1 MAQNAY
7 LQNLLGIGPPLGN
20 PMGLMRYEY
29 TQPNYQNL
37 LNQGLTASQIQGYD
51 PKWATFG
58 QFPYVMD
65 PATNQVSVPGQAPGV
80 TPITTDTQTD
90 TVSESVTPSGVDYS
104 SDVRDTVS
112 TPYGDFT
119 SDDFTQDIYTYPS
132 NKPMNQMTEQ
142 ELMAFGEAKGY
153 IDADGRL
160 MGPMQ
165 TTLEGKGLYGS
176 MLSQPAQI
184 MNDKKYGWFLDSL
197 NQKGMLQG
205 GGTADSL
212 SFAMH
217 SPKYRDKIK
226 ISEFFNSQIKDHY
239 LKNNLSDDKQRGLS
253 ASKIPG
259 TFKSVQTLKNSYAPS
274 GRDDNNVIY
283 HTSTGGHYNNEGN
296 FITGYGQ
303 QARYGSMTD
312 AIDTITA
319 AAQSGNTNTIPS
331 KFDQAWYDKQKNN
344 KNIPQWQRDE
354 LEESWDKVKDIKKA
368 TTRDMTKDQHV
379 RAKSQPKQK
388 ETKKDYGPKSTAES
402 TRAIKDKLEGG
413 KSKSVSRFEA
423 QERTSSRVSPS
434 GKVRAYGL

>member
-1 MAQNAY
+1 MAQNPY
-7 LQNLLGIGPPLGN
+7 LQNLLGINPPG
-20 PMGLMRYEY
+20 MGLMRYEY
-29 TQPNYQNL
+29 TMPNYQSL
-37 LNQGLTASQIQGYD
+37 LNQGLTPSDIAGKD
-51 PKWATFG
+51 PYWGRFG
-58 QFPYVMD
+58 QYPFVLD
-65 PATNQVSVPGQAPGV
+65 PATNQVSVSGQAPGV

-104 SDVRDTVS
+104 SDVQDTVS

-274 GRDDNNVIY
+274 GRDDNNIIY

-319 AAQSGNTNTIPS
+319 AAQSGNINTIPS

-354 LEESWDKVKDIKKA
+354 LKESWKL
-368 TTRDMTKDQHV
+368 
-379 RAKSQPKQK
+379 
-388 ETKKDYGPKSTAES
+388 
-402 TRAIKDKLEGG
+402 IKDKKPVDTGMRAKYVG
-413 KSKSVSRFEA
+413 IKQKDTSKMVPIPELRAKDTSKTTYKDTA
-423 QERTSSRVSPS
+423 QDKQEKRDQVKKETAKYKDTAKTGAKAGYS
-434 GKVRAYGL
+434 YGL

>member
-259 TFKSVQTLKNSYAPS
+259 TFKSVQTLKNTYAPS
-274 GRDDNNVIY
+274 GRDDNNIIY

-344 KNIPQWQRDE
+344 KNIPTWQRDE
-354 LEESWDKVKDIKKA
+354 LKESWKLIKDKKPIDTGMKA
-368 TTRDMTKDQHV
+368 KYV
-379 RAKSQPKQK
+379 GIKQK
-388 ETKKDYGPKSTAES
+388 DTKKDYGPKSTAES

>member
-1 MAQNAY
+1 MAQNPY

-90 TVSESVTPSGVDYS
+90 TVSESITPSGVDYS

-344 KNIPQWQRDE
+344 KNIPTWQRDE
-354 LEESWDKVKDIKKA
+354 LKESWKLIKDKKPIDTGMKA
-368 TTRDMTKDQHV
+368 KYV
-379 RAKSQPKQK
+379 GIKQK
-388 ETKKDYGPKSTAES
+388 DTKKDYGPKSTAES

>member
-90 TVSESVTPSGVDYS
+90 TVSESITPSGVDYS

-142 ELMAFGEAKGY
+142 ELMAFGQSKGY
-153 IDADGRL
+153 IGEDGRL
-160 MGPMQ
+160 TGPMQ

-176 MLSQPAQI
+176 MMAKPAQI
-184 MNDKKYGWFLDSL
+184 MNDKQYDWFLDSL
-197 NQKGMLQG
+197 NKKGMMLESSRP
-205 GGTADSL
+205 AFL
-212 SFAMH
+212 SGAVDAPRFAQH
-217 SPKYRDKIK
+217 SPKFQEKIK
-226 ISEFFNSQIKDHY
+226 ISEFFNSR
-239 LKNNLSDDKQRGLS
+239 LSDDKQRGLS

-319 AAQSGNTNTIPS
+319 AAQSGNINTIPS
-331 KFDQAWYDKQKNN
+331 KFDQKWYDKQMKNVNLTTSQKNELKDSWN
-344 KNIPQWQRDE
+344 K
-354 LEESWDKVKDIKKA
+354 SKKIKLVVSEGKA
-368 TTRDMTKDQHV
+368 KYTGI
-379 RAKSQPKQK
+379 KQK
-388 ETKKDYGPKSTAES
+388 DTSKKDTSKTTYKDTAQDKQEKRDQVKKE
-402 TRAIKDKLEGG
+402 TAKYKDTAITGAKAGY
-413 KSKSVSRFEA
+413 S
-423 QERTSSRVSPS
+423 
-434 GKVRAYGL
+434 YGL

>member
-1 MAQNAY
+1 MAQNPY
-7 LQNLLGIGPPLGN
+7 LQNLLGINQGG
-20 PMGLMRYEY
+20 MGLY
-29 TQPNYQNL
+29 NYNYSLPTYNTL
-37 LNQGLTASQIQGYD
+37 LSKGLTEDQIKGYD
-51 PKWATFG
+51 TGFNTFN
-58 QFPYVMD
+58 QFPYQSQPNPHLNYPQYGV
-65 PATNQVSVPGQAPGV
+65 VPQAPGV

-184 MNDKKYGWFLDSL
+184 MNDKKYDWFLDSL
-197 NQKGMLQG
+197 NQKGMMLG
-205 GGTADSL
+205 GAVDAPR
-212 SFAMH
+212 FAQH
-217 SPKYRDKIK
+217 SPKFQEKIK
-226 ISEFFNSQIKDHY
+226 ISEFFNSR
-239 LKNNLSDDKQRGLS
+239 LSDDKQRGLS

-331 KFDQAWYDKQKNN
+331 KFDQKWYDKQMKNVNLTTSQKNELKDSWN
-344 KNIPQWQRDE
+344 KAKKIKPVVSE
-354 LEESWDKVKDIKKA
+354 GKVKYTGI
-368 TTRDMTKDQHV
+368 
-379 RAKSQPKQK
+379 KQK
-388 ETKKDYGPKSTAES
+388 DTSKKDTSKTTYKDTAQDKQEKRDQVKKE
-402 TRAIKDKLEGG
+402 TAKYKDTAKTGAKAG
-413 KSKSVSRFEA
+413 YS
-423 QERTSSRVSPS
+423 
-434 GKVRAYGL
+434 YGL

>member
-90 TVSESVTPSGVDYS
+90 TVSESITPSGVDYS

-344 KNIPQWQRDE
+344 KNIPTWQRDE
-354 LEESWDKVKDIKKA
+354 LKESWKLIKDKKPIDTGMKA
-368 TTRDMTKDQHV
+368 KYV
-379 RAKSQPKQK
+379 GIKQK
-388 ETKKDYGPKSTAES
+388 DTKKDYGPKSTAES

>member
-344 KNIPQWQRDE
+344 KNIPTWQRDE
-354 LEESWDKVKDIKKA
+354 LKESWKLIKDKKPIDTGMKA
-368 TTRDMTKDQHV
+368 KYV
-379 RAKSQPKQK
+379 GIKQK
-388 ETKKDYGPKSTAES
+388 DTKKDYGPKSTAES

>member
-90 TVSESVTPSGVDYS
+90 TVSESVTPGGVDYS

-142 ELMAFGEAKGY
+142 ELMAFGQSKGY
-153 IDADGRL
+153 IGEDGRL
-160 MGPMQ
+160 TGPMQ
-165 TTLEGKGLYGS
+165 TDTSKLGLYGNMMS
-176 MLSQPAQI
+176 GPAQI
-184 MNDKKYGWFLDSL
+184 MNDKKYDWFLDSL
-197 NQKGMLQG
+197 NQKGMMLG
-205 GGTADSL
+205 GAVDAPR
-212 SFAMH
+212 FAQH
-217 SPKYRDKIK
+217 SPKFQEKIK
-226 ISEFFNSQIKDHY
+226 ITEFFN
-239 LKNNLSDDKQRGLS
+239 NRLSDDKQRGLS

-259 TFKSVQTLKNSYAPS
+259 TFKSVQTLKNIYAPS
-274 GRDDNNVIY
+274 GRDDNNIIY

-331 KFDQAWYDKQKNN
+331 KFDQAWYDKQMKNVN
-344 KNIPQWQRDE
+344 LSTPQKNE
-354 LEESWDKVKDIKKA
+354 LEKSWNKVKSQKKS

-379 RAKSQPKQK
+379 RVKSQPKQK
-388 ETKKDYGPKSTAES
+388 DTKKDYQPKDSKRS
-402 TRAIKDKLEGG
+402 DIKDKKSLSVQRYETRPERKFTKTDYG
-413 KSKSVSRFEA
+413 K
-423 QERTSSRVSPS
+423 
-434 GKVRAYGL
+434 AY

>member
-1 MAQNAY
+1 MAQNPY
-7 LQNLLGIGPPLGN
+7 LQNLLGINQGG
-20 PMGLMRYEY
+20 MGLY
-29 TQPNYQNL
+29 NYNYSLPTYNTL
-37 LNQGLTASQIQGYD
+37 LSKGLTEDQIKGYD
-51 PKWATFG
+51 TGFNTFN
-58 QFPYVMD
+58 QFPYQAQPNPHLNYPQYGV
-65 PATNQVSVPGQAPGV
+65 VPQAPGV
-80 TPITTDTQTD
+80 DPITTDPPPNGGNGNGGGGGGGNGD
-90 TVSESVTPSGVDYS
+90 S
-104 SDVRDTVS
+104 SDVVS
-112 TPYGDFT
+112 TAYGDFT

-184 MNDKKYGWFLDSL
+184 MNDKKYDWFLDSL
-197 NQKGMLQG
+197 NQKGMMLG
-205 GGTADSL
+205 GAVDAPR
-212 SFAMH
+212 FAQH
-217 SPKYRDKIK
+217 SPKFQEKIK
-226 ISEFFNSQIKDHY
+226 ISEFFNSR
-239 LKNNLSDDKQRGLS
+239 LSDDKQRGLS

-274 GRDDNNVIY
+274 GRDDNNIIY

-331 KFDQAWYDKQKNN
+331 KFDQKWYDKQMKNVNLTTSQKNELKDSWN
-344 KNIPQWQRDE
+344 KAKKIKPVVSE
-354 LEESWDKVKDIKKA
+354 GKVKYTGI
-368 TTRDMTKDQHV
+368 
-379 RAKSQPKQK
+379 KQK
-388 ETKKDYGPKSTAES
+388 DTSKKDTSKTTYKDTAQDKQEKRDQVKKE
-402 TRAIKDKLEGG
+402 TAKYKDTAKTGAKAG
-413 KSKSVSRFEA
+413 YS
-423 QERTSSRVSPS
+423 
-434 GKVRAYGL
+434 YGL

>member
-1 MAQNAY
+1 MAQNPY
-7 LQNLLGIGPPLGN
+7 LQNLLGINQGG
-20 PMGLMRYEY
+20 MGLY
-29 TQPNYQNL
+29 NYNYSLPTYNTL
-37 LNQGLTASQIQGYD
+37 LSKGLTEDQIKGYD
-51 PKWATFG
+51 TGFNTFN
-58 QFPYVMD
+58 QFPYQAQPNPHLNYPQYGV
-65 PATNQVSVPGQAPGV
+65 VPQAPGV
-80 TPITTDTQTD
+80 DPITTDTQTD

-184 MNDKKYGWFLDSL
+184 MNDKKYDWFLDSL
-197 NQKGMLQG
+197 NQKGMMLG
-205 GGTADSL
+205 GAVDAPR
-212 SFAMH
+212 FAQH
-217 SPKYRDKIK
+217 SPKFQEKIK
-226 ISEFFNSQIKDHY
+226 ITEFFNSR
-239 LKNNLSDDKQRGLS
+239 LSDDKQRGLS

-274 GRDDNNVIY
+274 GRDDNNIIY

-331 KFDQAWYDKQKNN
+331 KFDQKWYDKQMKNVNLTTSQKNELKDSWN
-344 KNIPQWQRDE
+344 KAKKIKPVVSE
-354 LEESWDKVKDIKKA
+354 GKVKYTGI
-368 TTRDMTKDQHV
+368 
-379 RAKSQPKQK
+379 KQK
-388 ETKKDYGPKSTAES
+388 DTSKKDTSKTTYKDTAQDKQEKRDQVKKE
-402 TRAIKDKLEGG
+402 TAKYKDTAKTGAKAG
-413 KSKSVSRFEA
+413 YS
-423 QERTSSRVSPS
+423 
-434 GKVRAYGL
+434 YGL

>member
-1 MAQNAY
+1 MAQNPY

-90 TVSESVTPSGVDYS
+90 TVSESITPSGVDYS

-259 TFKSVQTLKNSYAPS
+259 TFKSVQTLKNTYAPS
-274 GRDDNNVIY
+274 GRDDNNIIY

-344 KNIPQWQRDE
+344 KNIPTWQRDE
-354 LEESWDKVKDIKKA
+354 LKESWKLIKDKKPIDTGMKA
-368 TTRDMTKDQHV
+368 KYV
-379 RAKSQPKQK
+379 GIKQK
-388 ETKKDYGPKSTAES
+388 DTKKDYGPKSTAES

>member
-1 MAQNAY
+1 MAQNPY

-29 TQPNYQNL
+29 TMPNYQSL
-37 LNQGLTASQIQGYD
+37 LNQGLTPSDIAGKD
-51 PKWATFG
+51 PYWGRFG
-58 QFPYVMD
+58 QYPFVLD

-165 TTLEGKGLYGS
+165 NTLEGKGLYGS
-176 MLSQPAQI
+176 MLSKPAQI
-184 MNDKKYGWFLDSL
+184 MNDKKYDWFLDSL
-197 NQKGMLQG
+197 NQKGMMQG

-217 SPKYRDKIK
+217 SPQYNATLAEASRLNTIRREDMKKIGFSDVEINKYMTSGDV
-226 ISEFFNSQIKDHY
+226 
-239 LKNNLSDDKQRGLS
+239 
-253 ASKIPG
+253 KIPG
-259 TFKSVQTLKNSYAPS
+259 TFKKVTSLVNQYAPS
-274 GRDDNNVIY
+274 GIGDNEIIY
-283 HTSTGGHYNNEGN
+283 HTQTGGHYRPDGKFE
-296 FITGYGQ
+296 TGYGVV
-303 QARYGSMTD
+303 AAHGSMAD
-312 AIDTITA
+312 AVDTLVA
-319 AAQSGNTNTIPS
+319 AANTGNTSTVPD
-331 KFDQAWYDKQKNN
+331 KFNQAWVNKMTDPKTETVSKTQKESIEQAWKKIEKDSPKDKQDAREK
-344 KNIPQWQRDE
+344 KGKGPSRQQQRMKT
-354 LEESWDKVKDIKKA
+354 S
-368 TTRDMTKDQHV
+368 
-379 RAKSQPKQK
+379 SQ
-388 ETKKDYGPKSTAES
+388 
-402 TRAIKDKLEGG
+402 G
-413 KSKSVSRFEA
+413 KSKTKA
-423 QERTSSRVSPS
+423 SS
-434 GKVRAYGL
+434 GAYGGTRKYGR

>member
-344 KNIPQWQRDE
+344 KNIPTWQRDE
-354 LEESWDKVKDIKKA
+354 LKESWKLIKDKKPIDTGMKA
-368 TTRDMTKDQHV
+368 KYV
-379 RAKSQPKQK
+379 GIKQK
-388 ETKKDYGPKSTAES
+388 DTKKDVQPKTMS
-402 TRAIKDKLEGG
+402 DKELNKQQERIV
-413 KSKSVSRFEA
+413 KNISRFKESYDPKKG
-423 QERTSSRVSPS
+423 QFTKGR
-434 GKVRAYGL
+434 